1 MSIEVHREPLYRRYY
16 ASYTSGAFCYA
27 ICFGF
32 LLIFLPLMIAY
43 NSSSFWIKQNV
54 LYTQPSVAYRYQ
66 AVVEIFG
73 TDTTTS
79 YPIALYYSTSS
90 LLNQMHANTLRV
102 PLLQTAEIDDN
113 NDGVVDRM
121 EVILNVP
128 LKPSEQV
135 TGISAVFLHDVKLVD
150 RARYIFD
157 AASHVSFE
165 SSTPISQ
172 LRVEGDVKIRQSW
185 PLSVMGGYK
194 VPYSGDPLLSTTL
207 TTAVSESDTSQYA
220 ILSKGAA
227 RNCAFPSLFLPLKSD
242 TAHSL
247 LPLSPLFSTPL
258 INSIC
263 HVSAHVRARRPPS
276 PGPRSGLPA

>member
-1 MSIEVHREPLYRRYY
+1 
-16 ASYTSGAFCYA
+16 
-27 ICFGF
+27 
-32 LLIFLPLMIAY
+32 MIAY

-54 LYTQPSVAYRYQ
+54 LYTQPSVTYRYQ

-73 TDTTTS
+73 TDTMTS

-185 PLSVMGGYK
+185 PLSVKGGYK

-207 TTAVSESDTSQYA
+207 TTSASELETSQFA

-227 RNCAFPSLFLPLKSD
+227 RNC
-242 TAHSL
+242 
-247 LPLSPLFSTPL
+247 
-258 INSIC
+258 
-263 HVSAHVRARRPPS
+263 
-276 PGPRSGLPA
+276 